1 MYVSVC
7 GTNRQIIA
15 EFREILL
22 KRFEGTEAGDLPH
35 YLGCIITRDL
45 LNGTTELSQAHY
57 AEHVIK
63 KFNMWDC

>member
-1 MYVSVC
+1 M
-7 GTNRQIIA
+7 
-15 EFREILL
+15 